1 MSQLIEIIRRLLI
14 AVIWIVTISVT
25 ALFVFALFIEDQKL
39 IAVLFLLGYIFVGW
53 QQQSLLTGFL
63 ANKSN

>member
-25 ALFVFALFIEDQKL
+25 ALFVFLLFTEDQKL
-39 IAVLFLLGYIFVGW
+39 IAVLFFVVFIFVGW
-53 QQQSLLTGFL
+53 TATKIVNWIFS
-63 ANKSN
+63 K